1 MGSSEWCRQ
10 LLNHEKRHWWGRKR
24 EKVMKEKREIW
35 LQKVMKKEWWKTD
48 YLRETDRTVLPQGRV
63 ARQLASSSLKFF
75 LPFFNNQVSGKL
87 SRNHGNYLSIQPGIC
102 CHVFFPN
109 ADGFCSWNR
118 KSCNNMFIFLT
129 SRGQNIISI
138 ALHLGCR
145 ILILRAA
152 ILLSVCLPTHTN
164 THSHWYI
171 EYHTNHSE
179 VKINKESD
187 RICSGLWLRS
197 LITAVHSDTCTL
209 VHADTCTYMHK
220 YSGPI
225 CMPF

>member
-1 MGSSEWCRQ
+1 MGQKER
-10 LLNHEKRHWWGRKR
+10 G
-24 EKVMKEKREIW
+24 KVMKEKREIW

-75 LPFFNNQVSGKL
+75 LSFFNNQVSGKL

-102 CHVFFPN
+102 CHAFSPN
-109 ADGFCSWNR
+109 ADRFCSWNR
-118 KSCNNMFIFLT
+118 KSCNKMFIRVT
-129 SRGQNIISI
+129 SRGQNVLSI
-138 ALHLGCR
+138 ALHPGCR

-164 THSHWYI
+164 THSHRCI
-171 EYHTNHSE
+171 EYHTNHRE

-187 RICSGLWLRS
+187 RICSGLRLRS
-197 LITAVHSDTCTL
+197 LITAVHSETHVHLCTQT
-209 VHADTCTYMHK
+209 HASICTNAYDLNVCLGHSRTLK
-220 YSGPI
+220 WLQKE
-225 CMPF
+225 